1 MDDMIRFLLLIAIE
15 KIARYFYFND
25 RAVAQV
31 LVLNFLTPGTNPM
44 KRFLL
49 LIVVCAFSLSELDA
63 AVVNGKVMF
72 LTKRGQK
79 PVVNETL
86 VWLDALGR
94 APKRPAS
101 TFTMTTRSKAFLPHV
116 LAVPSG
122 STVNFPNEDPISHNL
137 FSLTPGNT
145 FDLGLYRKGPGKP
158 HKFEAPGV
166 VNVYCNIHPNMSAVV
181 HVMGTPYYG
190 FTDANGDYSF
200 DVPPGKYRVTAW
212 NEQGGSATMDI
223 DVAAGGNATGL
234 PLLTIDGRNA
244 RAVQH
249 KNKFG
254 QAYKAPKDY

>member
-1 MDDMIRFLLLIAIE
+1 LP
-15 KIARYFYFND
+15 
-25 RAVAQV
+25 
-31 LVLNFLTPGTNPM
+31 PGANPM

-49 LIVVCAFSLSELDA
+49 VIVVCAVSLSELDA

-86 VWLDALGR
+86 VWLDPLGR
-94 APKRPAS
+94 APKRPGSA
-101 TFTMTTRSKAFLPHV
+101 FTMTTRGKAFLPHV
-116 LAVPSG
+116 LAVPTG
-122 STVNFPNEDPISHNL
+122 STVSFPNEDPISHNL
-137 FSLTPGNT
+137 FSLTTGNT
-145 FDLGLYRKGPGKP
+145 FDLGLYRKGPGKM

-181 HVMGTPYYG
+181 HVMSTPYYG
-190 FTDANGDYSF
+190 FANANGDYSF
-200 DVPPGKYRVTAW
+200 DVPAGKYRVTAW
-212 NEQGGSATMDI
+212 NEQGGSATTDI
-223 DVAAGGNATGL
+223 EVAGNGSVSGAT
-234 PLLTIDGRNA
+234 LLTIDGRSA